1 MTKREEALFKLN
13 LPKNIS
19 NTQLGILLAEQ
30 INQMFKLAEI
40 CNISMPMEMSEIG
53 YDDFTESFFIIQK

>member
-1 MTKREEALFKLN
+1 MTTREEALFKLD

-19 NTQLGILLAEQ
+19 NTQLGILLTEQ
-30 INQMFKLAEI
+30 INQMFKLAET
-40 CNISMPMEMSEIG
+40 CGISMPMEMNEIG